1 MEVASTLAYYDSIKN
16 MAVISC
22 IVQAPPTGQYKR
34 KGKSLDLKIRMNVFQ
49 SLQNVHYGHCYKT
62 FWQIFVIFYFLSTSA
77 AAAPGYKNTMV
88 IYHGKLLQL
97 KNYFSRVKIPQ

>member
-1 MEVASTLAYYDSIKN
+1 MEVASTLAYYNTVTN

-34 KGKSLDLKIRMNVFQ
+34 KGESLDLKIRMNVFP
-49 SLQNVHYGHCYKT
+49 SLIMATVIKL

-77 AAAPGYKNTMV
+77 AAAPGAN
-88 IYHGKLLQL
+88 
-97 KNYFSRVKIPQ
+97 VKIP